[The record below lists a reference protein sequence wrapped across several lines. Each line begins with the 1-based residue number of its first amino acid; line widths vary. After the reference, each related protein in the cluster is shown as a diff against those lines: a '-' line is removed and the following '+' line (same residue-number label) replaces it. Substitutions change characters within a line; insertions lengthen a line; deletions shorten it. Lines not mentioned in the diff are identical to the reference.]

1 MQLQLATVAILSFFV
16 SASQAAPSAGGD
28 GKCVEIESTIKT
40 KGANLQSQ
48 IDSIKS
54 LLMGSGASVT
64 PLPIDLLF
72 KVDLKDQEQVLR
84 RLKEVRKLTDT
95 TFAKKTVDI
104 QEVASCFKDPNKS
117 SEVNTLVGKL
127 VELNSEKIRFFELEP
142 EKRNILVE
150 RYNSQRALQS
160 DQSLVNKE
168 VANTEEALGR
178 AQKRLSDLS
187 TAPAEKSDAQEEE
200 LAVSFASLQQY
211 LADNANDHLEFLKLV
226 NEKKATLEE
235 LRNKLNTV
243 LKEEQT
249 PQRSLQQALNSAN
262 IAWEN
267 AVDFISELF
276 SGLQISASIDLPSVL
291 PPKTTFS
298 ESQGKEYSK
307 YLDEYKAAQE
317 ARLQQTKKRTQIVD
331 DLRIQAFQLL
341 SESGKLRSRL
351 FTECDKTDSC
361 DGYRSLN
368 SGNLSDIAR
377 EIEIIPVKVRAGGM
391 AKFLEVKGKFNAG
404 FDGWLDLFQQFIAFI
419 VLLLIPLILFKSLV
433 WVNSRL
439 DATRK
444 AILAKSIMDFRKRT
458 SLALWI
464 SRINPFIPAAG
475 MALGIWI
482 ARQLVETTDIRELS
496 QFMFYFQLYFIYRLF
511 RLLAQIGLELL
522 FSSESVADLKSQRER
537 VELSARRISRLVFI
551 EYALLH
557 LIETTVRKALLYGVI
572 SSFVSYFNI
581 FFIFWECSRW
591 SKEIAGAFTA
601 RFPKYPRQLEGILN
615 SGKLLTLFCPFLLI
629 AVAAND
635 FATFVYSHLI
645 KLDFF
650 KKMHSEIFRR
660 RIESDSEDDST
671 SKREPPPE
679 YLKEFDYYLPAEG
692 SIFVNRED
700 STSASI
706 GTSIQS
712 WMTGGSSEDLVLVV
726 GNRGMGK
733 TTILNSV
740 AKRLGHSSI
749 VYRATPKTTNI
760 DGFYSFLSEILK
772 APVKSVRDVE
782 TLDESLT
789 EKTVLIVDDIQNFFL
804 GKIGGFEVYNAFVEI
819 LSLRTRNLFWCLSVN
834 SRSWAFLKG
843 SLGHEHMYGKV
854 IELLPWRDFE
864 IQNLILKRHELSG
877 FKREFH
883 QSIKAYGA
891 SGDTLGQQA
900 ETQFFRLLWGQSRGN
915 PRSALM
921 YWISAVSLA
930 EQNKIVVGVPSFIS
944 SSLVGTMSDDSLF
957 LLASIA
963 RHESL
968 TQDEMQSVTSIQS
981 TVIRKCLKE
990 ALDKE
995 LVWADAS
1002 GRYRISSRAQYVI
1015 DYFLIGKNFLYE

>member
-1 MQLQLATVAILSFFV
+1 MQLQMGSVTILALLLSF
-16 SASQAAPSAGGD
+16 SQPALPAG
-28 GKCVEIESTIKT
+28 VEIKCSEVESTIEAKS
-40 KGANLQSQ
+40 ANLQSQ

-54 LLMGSGASVT
+54 LLMGSGAPVT

-72 KVDLKDQEQVLR
+72 KVDLKNQEQVLR

-95 TFAKKTVDI
+95 TFAMKTVDV

-117 SEVNTLVGKL
+117 SEVNALVGKL
-127 VELNSEKIRFFELEP
+127 VELSSEKVRFFELEP
-142 EKRNILVE
+142 EKRNILIE
-150 RYNSQRALQS
+150 SYNSRRALQS

-187 TAPAEKSDAQEEE
+187 TAPAEKSDAQEED

-235 LRNKLNTV
+235 LRNKLNAI

-249 PQRSLQQALNSAN
+249 PQRSPRQVLNTAN
-262 IAWEN
+262 VAWEN

-276 SGLQISASIDLPSVL
+276 SGLQISASIDLPSLL
-291 PPKTTFS
+291 PPKATFN
-298 ESQGKEYSK
+298 ESQSKEYSK
-307 YLDEYKAAQE
+307 YVNEYKAAQE

-351 FTECDKTDSC
+351 FTECDKTESC

-377 EIEIIPVKVRAGGM
+377 EIEIIPVKVRAGGT

-419 VLLLIPLILFKSLV
+419 VLLLIPIILFKSLV
-433 WVNSRL
+433 WVNSKL

-496 QFMFYFQLYFIYRLF
+496 QFIFYFQLYFVYRLF

-591 SKEIAGAFTA
+591 SREIAGAFKV
-601 RFPKYPRQLEGILN
+601 RFPKYPRQLERIL
-615 SGKLLTLFCPFLLI
+615 SSRKLLTLSSPFLLI

-635 FATFVYSHLI
+635 FARFLYSRLI

-650 KKMHSEIFRR
+650 KKIHSEIFRR
-660 RIESDSEDDST
+660 RIESDSEDDT
-671 SKREPPPE
+671 ASKREPPPE

-692 SIFVNRED
+692 SIFVSRED

-706 GTSIQS
+706 GNSIQS
-712 WMTGGSSEDLVLVV
+712 WLSGKSTEDLVLVV

-733 TTILNSV
+733 TTILNSL
-740 AKRLGHSSI
+740 AKRLGPSSI
-749 VYRATPKTTNI
+749 VHRATPKTTDLDN
-760 DGFYSFLSEILK
+760 FYSFLSEILK
-772 APVKSVRDVE
+772 APIKSVRDVE
-782 TLDESLT
+782 KLDESLT
-789 EKTVLIVDDIQNFFL
+789 EKTVLILDDIQNFFL
-804 GKIGGFEVYNAFVEI
+804 GKIGGFEVYNAFVEV

-843 SLGHEHMYGKV
+843 SLGQEHLYGKV

-864 IQNLILKRHELSG
+864 IQNLILKRHDISG

-930 EQNKIVVGVPSFIS
+930 EKNKIVVGVPSFIS

-981 TVIRKCLKE
+981 TVIRKCVKE